1 MVKPKKTQKTV
12 DTWKKKRWHKL
23 VAPKLFNEQFLG
35 ETPAIEPNKL
45 VGRTISLS
53 LMNLTRDMKK
63 QGVYITFEVNRVMG
77 DTGFTH
83 VKAFQLTPPSIKRQ
97 VKRRKDRVDDSFVC
111 KTADSLPVRMKPFLI
126 TMNSASNSIGT
137 KLRRTMREYM
147 TQVIARLPYDV
158 LVKDLVSKRFQV
170 TMRRELQK
178 VYPLKSCEIRVC
190 KLELGGKKIGDVKT
204 EIKMSTEAPKPA
216 AKVAPKPVTKVEEKK
231 PEPKAEKPKEE
242 VKKEAKPKEEPKAEA
257 KPKVEK
263 PEEKK

>member
-1 MVKPKKTQKTV
+1 MAKPKKTQKTV

-23 VAPKLFNEQFLG
+23 VAPKLFNEQLLG

-45 VGRTISLS
+45 LGRTISLS

-63 QGVYITFEVNRVMG
+63 QGIYITFEVDRVMG

-83 VKAFQLTPPSIKRQ
+83 VKAFELTPSSIKRQ
-97 VKRRKDRVDDSFVC
+97 VKRRKDRIDDSFVC

-137 KLRRTMREYM
+137 KLRRTMRDYM
-147 TQVIARLPYDV
+147 TQVIARLPYEV

-190 KLELGGKKIGDVKT
+190 KLELGGKKISDVKT
-204 EIKMSTEAPKPA
+204 EIKMPVEAPPAAPKPE
-216 AKVAPKPVTKVEEKK
+216 AKPKEEVKVEEKK
-231 PEPKAEKPKEE
+231 PE
-242 VKKEAKPKEEPKAEA
+242 AKPKEEKAEKKPEA
-257 KPKVEK
+257 KPKAESKEK
-263 PEEKK
+263 VEEKK